1 LNLLLDTHVWIWLLS
16 DRAKLSQNALNI
28 LADSKNEIWLSPV
41 SVWELTILA
50 AKGRAVAATNIEEWI
65 RKALT
70 TTPFKEAHLTFEI
83 ALATNAFRARHRDP
97 ADAFLA
103 ATAKV
108 YGLTLVT
115 ADTALLRSKE
125 IATLACR

>member
-1 LNLLLDTHVWIWLLS
+1 MNFLLDTHVWIWLLS
-16 DRAKLSQNALNI
+16 NPARLSPAVSKS
-28 LADSKNEIWLSPV
+28 LADAKNEVWLSPV

-50 AKGRAVAATNIEEWI
+50 SKGRAVAATDIDEWI
-65 RKALT
+65 RNALRT
-70 TTPFKEAHLTFEI
+70 APFKEAPLTIEV
-83 ALATNAFRARHRDP
+83 ALATKAFRARHRDP

-115 ADTALLRSKE
+115 ADAALLASKE

>member
-1 LNLLLDTHVWIWLLS
+1 LNLLLDTHIWIWSHLEPG
-16 DRAKLSQNALNI
+16 KLPRPVSKAI
-28 LADSKNEIWLSPV
+28 DSPKNEVWLSPI
-41 SVWELTILA
+41 SIWETSILVQ
-50 AKGRAVAATNIEEWI
+50 KGRVIVDGDFDEWI
-65 RKALT
+65 AELLRRPHLR
-70 TTPFKEAHLTFEI
+70 EAPITAEV

-115 ADTALLRSKE
+115 ADAALLASKE
-125 IATLACR
+125 IATLAGR

>member
-1 LNLLLDTHVWIWLLS
+1 LNLLLDTHVWIWSHLEPHKLAKPVL
-16 DRAKLSQNALNI
+16 RAIEDPA
-28 LADSKNEIWLSPV
+28 NEVWLSPI
-41 SVWELTILA
+41 SVWETAILVE
-50 AKGRAVAATNIEEWI
+50 KRRVIVEGDFDEWI
-65 RKALT
+65 GALLNR
-70 TTPFKEAHLTFEI
+70 PHLKEAPITAEV
-83 ALATNAFRARHRDP
+83 ALATNAFRVRHRDP

-125 IATLACR
+125 IATLPCR

>member
-1 LNLLLDTHVWIWLLS
+1 VKFLLDTHVWIWLLS
-16 DRAKLSQNALNI
+16 NPAKLSPTVSKT
-28 LADSKNEIWLSPV
+28 LADAKNEIWLSPV

-50 AKGRAVAATNIEEWI
+50 AKGRAVAAANIEEWI
-65 RKALT
+65 RNALRT
-70 TTPFKEAHLTFEI
+70 APLKEAPLTFDV

-115 ADTALLRSKE
+115 ADAALLASKE
-125 IATLACR
+125 IATLAGR

>member
-1 LNLLLDTHVWIWLLS
+1 MNLLLDTHVWIWLLS
-16 DRAKLSQNALNI
+16 DRAELSQNALEI

-41 SVWELTILA
+41 SIWELTILA

-70 TTPFKEAHLTFEI
+70 TTPFKEAQLTFEI
-83 ALATNAFRARHRDP
+83 ALATNAFRVRHRDP

-125 IATLACR
+125 IATLPCR